1 MWTIICRFFSIPI
14 SLLRPVCKIRFKIKL
29 ERLVAMIVDAA
40 EIEAVS
46 KISFSEPLGGI
57 WRLILAFIT
66 VSGQTSLLKLSE
78 KILWSKKVTTN

>member
-1 MWTIICRFFSIPI
+1 
-14 SLLRPVCKIRFKIKL
+14 
-29 ERLVAMIVDAA
+29 MIVDAA